1 MGRGITALSSAT
13 SRRSRPHPAGRGA
26 PLREGYSAGLIPIVS
41 ERMRARS
48 SSREETPTF
57 S

>member
-1 MGRGITALSSAT
+1 MGRGITASSSAA
-13 SRRSRPHPAGRGA
+13 SRRSRPHPAGSGA